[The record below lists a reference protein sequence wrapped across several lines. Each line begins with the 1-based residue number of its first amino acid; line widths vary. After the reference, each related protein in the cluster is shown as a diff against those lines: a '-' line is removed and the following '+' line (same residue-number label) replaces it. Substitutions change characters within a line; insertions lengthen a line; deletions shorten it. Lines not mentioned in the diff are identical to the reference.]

1 MVLPLYFLLRII
13 IFYFFVKGINS
24 GVDGVSRR
32 GQAFLIVVIG
42 ENGRQEK
49 HPHAKAQRR
58 KGAEM
63 KNIKKTM
70 TTNLSF
76 LKK

>member
-1 MVLPLYFLLRII
+1 MSRMGHELI
-13 IFYFFVKGINS
+13 GI
-24 GVDGVSRR
+24 G

-42 ENGRQEK
+42 KNGRQEK